1 MGPLLGLEC
10 GARLV
15 GGLGRERGER
25 GEGSGSLKEGL
36 EGAAEKRYL
45 ACDVTPPPPPP
56 PPERAASMAGGIG
69 EEESKE
75 VVCFSE
81 PEELFGGRI
90 RRICIH

>member
-1 MGPLLGLEC
+1 MGSLLGLEC

-15 GGLGRERGER
+15 GRLGRERGER
-25 GEGSGSLKEGL
+25 GEGRGSLKEGL

-45 ACDVTPPPPPP
+45 ACDVTPP

-81 PEELFGGRI
+81 PEKLFGGRI
-90 RRICIH
+90 RRIRIL